1 MNYVA
6 FAGILAIDNDIIKIQ
21 KRSHPKIMKWIEEP
35 TEHPEFKLYKDPKLH
50 D

>member
-6 FAGILAIDNDIIKIQ
+6 FAGILAIDNDFINIQ